1 MNHGLDTGWA
11 RGVSLLTALGLMLL
25 VTLLP
30 RGLTVEDGSPLGHGV
45 LALVMWGLSAGF
57 VHGVGFVPRN
67 RILRVLLGPMV
78 AWLGMSVGLFFYVQY
93 FLR

>member
-1 MNHGLDTGWA
+1 MSNWLDSGWA
-11 RGVSLLTALGLMLL
+11 RGVSLLVALTMMLL
-25 VTLLP
+25 ITLLP

-57 VHGVGFVPRN
+57 VHGVGFVPRH
-67 RILRVLLGPMV
+67 RILRVLLGPLA